1 MVYKSLYELMKVYD
15 TEEKCEEYFIKQ
27 RWNDNV
33 ECPHCHNHNKIYRFA
48 KGVYKGKFKCENC
61 RKVFS
66 AKTGTY
72 MGESPIKYQK
82 WLMALYLVTSHKKG
96 ISSLQLAK
104 DIGVTQ
110 KTAWFMLQ
118 RIANVTNSS
127 NDRVGGVVEVDEA
140 YIGGKASNKHRITLV
155 NKERY
160 EYQQDKAM
168 LLGMIERE
176 GNLILRKFDKI
187 NKVNIKS
194 IVDKHIKNDA
204 VINTDQA
211 LVYKGVFENRTRNIV
226 NHKMGQYAIGGF
238 TTNRI
243 ECAFSHFKR
252 MINGIHMFLSKKHL
266 QRYAD
271 LFSFRMNTKKFDD
284 YERIAILLS
293 GIENTRITYKEVII

>member
-1 MVYKSLYELMKVYD
+1 MCFKSLFELLQIYN
-15 TEEKCEEYFIKQ
+15 TEEKCENYFIKQ
-27 RWNDNV
+27 RWGDKV
-33 ECPHCHNHNKIYRFA
+33 ICPHCHNDTKIYRFS
-48 KGVYKGKFKCENC
+48 KGVYKGKFKCGAC
-61 RKVFS
+61 HKVFS
-66 AKTGTY
+66 VKTNTY

-82 WLMALYLVTSHKKG
+82 WLMALYLITSHKKG
-96 ISSLQLAK
+96 ISSIQLAK

-118 RIANVTNSS
+118 RIANIANSS
-127 NDRVGGVVEVDEA
+127 DNKIGGVVEVDEA
-140 YIGGKASNKHRITLV
+140 YIGGKVSNKHRITLV

-160 EYQQDKAM
+160 EYQQDKTM

-187 NKVNIKS
+187 NKENIKPL
-194 IVDKHIKNDA
+194 IDKHIEEDA
-204 VINTDQA
+204 IVNTDQA
-211 LVYKGVFENRTRNIV
+211 PVYKGVLRGRTRNIV
-226 NHKMGQYAIGGF
+226 NHKEQQYVLGDF

-271 LFSFRMNTKKFDD
+271 LFSFRMNTKKFDEV
-284 YERIAILLS
+284 ERIAILLS
-293 GIENTRITYKEVII
+293 SSENTRITYKEITR